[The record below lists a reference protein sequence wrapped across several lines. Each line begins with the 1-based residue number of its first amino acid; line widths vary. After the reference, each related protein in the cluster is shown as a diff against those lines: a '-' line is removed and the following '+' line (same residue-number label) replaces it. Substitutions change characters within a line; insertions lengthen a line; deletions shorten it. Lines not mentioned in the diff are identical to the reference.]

1 MKIVFLFL
9 VLICSVTSIS
19 AEKKNNTEIVDF
31 SKCLLGNSQL
41 LKDLMKL
48 KDTKKQ
54 DLINVLLEIV
64 PRDVQIIFG
73 CYDKHLKGKK
83 INIVPSLMAVW
94 DELPQSIKNSLISV
108 VKKFGKNALYAL
120 CMKILRN
127 EKQEICQVFKPF

>member
-83 INIVPSLMAVW
+83 INIVPSLMAVFA
-94 DELPQSIKNSLISV
+94 LVSSMSGSSLTIGSFDFAIAFLGV
-108 VKKFGKNALYAL
+108 SYYYNFHRARHNPSHNL
-120 CMKILRN
+120 IHS
-127 EKQEICQVFKPF
+127 